1 MAFAKRLQERAAFRT
16 LSDRELEAE
25 LTVAARR
32 RVDPAVRFDTLLAE
46 KRRRHFAHVFE
57 PPSGAVLSER

>member
-1 MAFAKRLQERAAFRT
+1 MAFAKRPQQRAART

-32 RVDPAVRFDTLLAE
+32 RVDPTARFDTLLAE
-46 KRRRHFAHVFE
+46 KRRRRFAHVFDR
-57 PPSGAVLSER
+57 PAAGLF